1 MKRQENNEGIIQK
14 GKKVQ
19 RIILKHFA
27 KKGEKLSSCLMIVLQ
42 LYLGLNMKQNMENDS
57 KY

>member
-1 MKRQENNEGIIQK
+1 MKQQENNESINQK
-14 GKKVQ
+14 SKKVQ
-19 RIILKHFA
+19 RIILKYFA
-27 KKGEKLSSCLMIVLQ
+27 KQVEKLSNCLMIVLQ

>member
-1 MKRQENNEGIIQK
+1 MKQQENNEGINQK
-14 GKKVQ
+14 SKKVQ
-19 RIILKHFA
+19 QIFLKYFA
-27 KKGEKLSSCLMIVLQ
+27 KKGEKLSNCLMIVLQ

>member
-1 MKRQENNEGIIQK
+1 MKQQENNESINQK
-14 GKKVQ
+14 SKKVQ
-19 RIILKHFA
+19 RIILKYFA
-27 KKGEKLSSCLMIVLQ
+27 KQVEKLSNCLTIVLQ

>member
-1 MKRQENNEGIIQK
+1 MKQQENNESINQK
-14 GKKVQ
+14 SKKVQ
-19 RIILKHFA
+19 RIILKYFA
-27 KKGEKLSSCLMIVLQ
+27 KQGEKLSNCLMIVLQ